1 MHFLIAAK
9 TQTARP
15 SASLLEEQL
24 AGLAG
29 ECCIVLAGGWGGAA
43 RRLGT
48 SQIDSWCSRTHLHG
62 ISGISGLHRLSNS
75 LIYTRYVSIQMRH
88 VSMAFCFVFFVFV
101 VVVVLRFN
109 QHRAAYTYPGLH
121 IKFKNSYNN

>member
-1 MHFLIAAK
+1 MGGGGLREDWEQVKLIAGVA
-9 TQTARP
+9 ARTCT
-15 SASLLEEQL
+15 
-24 AGLAG
+24 GLAG
-29 ECCIVLAGGWGGAA
+29 ECCQETTQDITIPPATQAK
-43 RRLGT
+43 
-48 SQIDSWCSRTHLHG
+48 QFFDLHTVC
-62 ISGISGLHRLSNS
+62 I
-75 LIYTRYVSIQMRH
+75 SIQMRR

>member
-1 MHFLIAAK
+1 M
-9 TQTARP
+9 
-15 SASLLEEQL
+15 
-24 AGLAG
+24 
-29 ECCIVLAGGWGGAA
+29 
-43 RRLGT
+43 RR
-48 SQIDSWCSRTHLHG
+48 
-62 ISGISGLHRLSNS
+62 
-75 LIYTRYVSIQMRH
+75 